1 VRAAGERK
9 LHGLQWGRFCSPTPP
24 MMGPIELESEPV
36 STLEAPASVKA
47 FGAAPDWEPLPGC
60 VGAPPP
66 VIVVVVVG
74 GGGGGSG
81 EGGGGGEGEGGG
93 GGGGGDD
100 EGQGTSCVDPAATY
114 PGQVYLHPVGEHV
127 TAPL

>member
-1 VRAAGERK
+1 M
-9 LHGLQWGRFCSPTPP
+9 WGRFCSPTPP

-66 VIVVVVVG
+66 VIVVVFVVVG
-74 GGGGGSG
+74 GGDGD
-81 EGGGGGEGEGGG
+81 
-93 GGGGGDD
+93 GGDG